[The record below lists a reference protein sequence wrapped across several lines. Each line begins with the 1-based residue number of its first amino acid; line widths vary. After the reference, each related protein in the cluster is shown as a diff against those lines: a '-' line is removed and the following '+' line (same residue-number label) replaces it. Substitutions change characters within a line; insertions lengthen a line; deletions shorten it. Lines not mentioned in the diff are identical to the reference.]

1 MKRFNTTGLCIPEK
15 HYMAD
20 ISGKIKEISEMI
32 VYGLYFTINR
42 PRQFAKTTVLNA
54 LYNELVSE
62 YYVAEMSFKGVSDSF
77 FSACILGIT

>member
-1 MKRFNTTGLCIPEK
+1 
-15 HYMAD
+15 
-20 ISGKIKEISEMI
+20 MI

-77 FSACILGIT
+77 FSDESYFCSSMLNQDFGCYSVNG